1 MNYEIL
7 ILKYEMAF
15 PKYEITK
22 KMNYY
27 FVKMNYHF
35 VIMKC
40 VSYLQINI
48 VKTKK
53 NMCQGCHF
61 RGTV

>member
-1 MNYEIL
+1 
-7 ILKYEMAF
+7 MAF

-22 KMNYY
+22 KINYY

-53 NMCQGCHF
+53 KHVSRMSL
-61 RGTV
+61 